1 MIETPPWDCGVQM
14 GPTWRILALSKG
26 IVVQRRQ
33 FIFSMLAAAFPAV
46 TIFPATLGAAQE
58 NNLPLGKSRDEWRT
72 LLGETSFS
80 VLFEEATERAFSSTL
95 NSEER
100 DGKFVCKACKTPL
113 FSSSTKYESGTGW
126 PSFTKPI
133 PGRVATKTDRTLWMV
148 RTEYHCSYCGGHQ
161 GHVFEDG
168 PEPTGQRWCNNG
180 AALQFVPT
188 GTPVPMTIK

>member
-1 MIETPPWDCGVQM
+1 M
-14 GPTWRILALSKG
+14 
-26 IVVQRRQ
+26 QRRQ
-33 FIFSMLAAAFPAV
+33 FIIGMFAVVVPAV
-46 TIFPATLGAAQE
+46 TIFPANLGETQE
-58 NNLPLGKSRDEWRT
+58 RDLPLGKSLDEWRT
-72 LLGETSFS
+72 ILGETSFS

-95 NSEER
+95 NSEDR
-100 DGKFVCKACKTPL
+100 KGTFVCKACKTPL

-126 PSFTKPI
+126 PSFTKPL
-133 PGRVATKTDRTLWMV
+133 PGRVETKTDRTLWMI

-188 GTPVPMTIK
+188 QTPVTVTTK